1 MSYWRSLFQLERCS
15 YILWSWSPWI
25 WSSRKPCFLCVVQLL
40 SIWYYALRLNTY
52 RLQLPFYF
60 IKQFSR
66 TVDSTWFCAFDF
78 FADLKRINL
87 GKHYKKERVNIFF
100 GLCRTKDKLVNLEVT
115 VVQWLC
121 TCFKISEGIAF
132 HMWEGETLKY
142 ECSLFQ
148 SIRVIVLIAERIDF
162 PRVLLFSFL
171 FALCTL
177 SLHQLLQCW
186 EATSYIC
193 C

>member
-52 RLQLPFYF
+52 RLQLHF

-66 TVDSTWFCAFDF
+66 TVDSTWFCAFFFFNFDF
-78 FADLKRINL
+78 FCWLKRINL

-100 GLCRTKDKLVNLEVT
+100 GLCRTKDN
-115 VVQWLC
+115 WL
-121 TCFKISEGIAF
+121 
-132 HMWEGETLKY
+132 TLKWLLY
-142 ECSLFQ
+142 SGCAHASKSARELPSTC
-148 SIRVIVLIAERIDF
+148 ERERRSAL
-162 PRVLLFSFL
+162 PLRLWSMSVHFSK
-171 FALCTL
+171 A
-177 SLHQLLQCW
+177 S
-186 EATSYIC
+186 E
-193 C
+193 